1 MLSLSLSLTEGGGF
15 LGPSETLPLFDGGTP
30 PGGPGGFFTFT
41 GAEGLL
47 RLDRS
52 GGGALKK
59 YIVRQPN
66 IKLLLVV

>member
-1 MLSLSLSLTEGGGF
+1 

-59 YIVRQPN
+59 YMFGNQ
-66 IKLLLVV
+66 K